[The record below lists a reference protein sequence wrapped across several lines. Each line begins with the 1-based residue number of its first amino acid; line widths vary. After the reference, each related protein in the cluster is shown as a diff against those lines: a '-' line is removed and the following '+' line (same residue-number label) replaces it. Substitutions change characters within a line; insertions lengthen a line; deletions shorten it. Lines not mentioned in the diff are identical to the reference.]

1 MNTDPLR
8 PVAFVRPD
16 HLNVLTHSGKHL
28 VRMSAEPDDPCL
40 MPLYTE
46 QALWALR
53 QQLLADIR
61 AAIPAN
67 LPHDKPYRPVNLGWS
82 QCCEYMRGAVDDLM
96 EKNNGRC

>member
-1 MNTDPLR
+1 MRFLSL
-8 PVAFVRPD
+8 F
-16 HLNVLTHSGKHL
+16 SGIES
-28 VRMSAEPDDPCL
+28 RI

-46 QALWALR
+46 EA
-53 QQLLADIR
+53 LLAFRQKALDDVMAR
-61 AAIPAN
+61 IPAN